1 MWPSGLAGHRL
12 RSSGPSATRTELI
25 TFIDSVVK
33 MLGAR
38 PYGQAMQGLVTQI
51 ATEPEL
57 TRTYRERVVEPRRAQ
72 LAPVIER
79 GIARGDLRPDTD
91 VRLVHELL
99 VGPIY
104 YRLLF
109 SGGPLDRKLG
119 SPIVDEILEG
129 FAPRPKRAPA
139 RQRQ

>member
-1 MWPSGLAGHRL
+1 
-12 RSSGPSATRTELI
+12 
-25 TFIDSVVK
+25 
-33 MLGAR
+33 
-38 PYGQAMQGLVTQI
+38 
-51 ATEPEL
+51 
-57 TRTYRERVVEPRRAQ
+57 
-72 LAPVIER
+72 
-79 GIARGDLRPDTD
+79 
-91 VRLVHELL
+91 VHELL